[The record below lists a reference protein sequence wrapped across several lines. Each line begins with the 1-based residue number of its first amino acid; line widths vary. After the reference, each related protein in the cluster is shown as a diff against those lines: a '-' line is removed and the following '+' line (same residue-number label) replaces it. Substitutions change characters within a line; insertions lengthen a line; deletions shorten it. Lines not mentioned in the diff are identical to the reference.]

1 MCCENASA
9 QTQSRSTRPT
19 VNTSRQVQ
27 ASTPVTPA
35 PDFWAASGT
44 ENGATL
50 AEVDRLDRKKLVM
63 VYQYI
68 YEENYRTD
76 FSRQNA
82 FQTPELSGR
91 KSLIRRFPLWFS
103 CPIPQNDFGGQDEKI
118 AEVFLLVIEY
128 FAEMGYSTWFEEF
141 LIRAEAFRT

>member
-1 MCCENASA
+1 MMSSLSAMLGCKGCRNVILTFVSAASICVAMCCENASA

-91 KSLIRRFPLWFS
+91 KSLIRRFPL
-103 CPIPQNDFGGQDEKI
+103 
-118 AEVFLLVIEY
+118 
-128 FAEMGYSTWFEEF
+128 
-141 LIRAEAFRT
+141 